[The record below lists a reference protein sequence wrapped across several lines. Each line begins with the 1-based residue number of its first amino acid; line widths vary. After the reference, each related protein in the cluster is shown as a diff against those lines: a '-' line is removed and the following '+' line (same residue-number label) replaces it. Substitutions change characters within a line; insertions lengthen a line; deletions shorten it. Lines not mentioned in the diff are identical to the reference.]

1 VTTSVAGPGWII
13 AEAAV
18 RVGGHVW
25 RVGLMPITVDVTA
38 LIVWRGEVVI
48 HHDRGSEAALC
59 QQAQRWWCEL
69 VSRDD
74 AVALT

>member
-1 VTTSVAGPGWII
+1 
-13 AEAAV
+13 
-18 RVGGHVW
+18 
-25 RVGLMPITVDVTA
+25 MPITVDVTA